1 MRLSPSNAY
10 PLRAFGH
17 GVKSQ
22 LLSPL
27 KGGQLHLRHGTTP
40 IPTAIFCQ
48 LYPQKPQHSSGLEF
62 FLPPSPFGKGRN
74 TS

>member
-48 LYPQKPQHSSGLEF
+48 LPPRKPQQPSALEF